1 PTPTTITSPFISLSL
16 SYITTIA
23 STFPSS
29 LLVVL
34 LLPSMTKSHQFP
46 AFGCWDHCDELPI
59 TQYFESAVQ
68 AGLIGRHYFGEDGDL
83 FKVSTQVRPAYHH
96 HHHRKVKKGGHG
108 GGEKHLGKEQQ
119 MKQERASDLTLQIT
133 PRRPRRAP
141 KAVDED
147 LYKIPPELLHQK
159 PKRVSLS
166 LTPMPASHTQILFI
180 PVYI

>member
-1 PTPTTITSPFISLSL
+1 
-16 SYITTIA
+16 
-23 STFPSS
+23 
-29 LLVVL
+29 
-34 LLPSMTKSHQFP
+34 MTKSHQFP

-119 MKQERASDLTLQIT
+119 MKQERASDLTLQT
-133 PRRPRRAP
+133 APRRPRRAP